1 MKHVTLSA
9 LLLASAF
16 APAFAQDKPDQDKS
30 GKVCVDATSGN
41 RYNARPIS
49 QHEVLARNSTGPDN
63 RAAVLSTTCIHLYR
77 ESNIALHSLTQCI
90 GLGDDV
96 GVSTMGGRGE
106 RCRVTKVTPA
116 AETYADAKYK

>member
-1 MKHVTLSA
+1 MKYVILSV
-9 LLLASAF
+9 LLLGVG
-16 APAFAQDKPDQDKS
+16 PAFAQEKAAENTQ
-30 GKVCVDATSGN
+30 GKVCVDATSGD

-49 QHEVLARNSTGPDN
+49 QHEVLARNATGPEK
-63 RAAVLSTTCIHLYR
+63 RAAVLGTTCIHIYR

>member
-1 MKHVTLSA
+1 MKYVILSV
-9 LLLASAF
+9 LLLGAG
-16 APAFAQDKPDQDKS
+16 PAFAQEKVPAS
-30 GKVCVDATSGN
+30 TEGKVCVDATSGD
-41 RYNARPIS
+41 RYNARPFS
-49 QHEVLARNSTGPDN
+49 QHEVLARNAIGPEK
-63 RAAVLSTTCIHLYR
+63 RAAVLGTTCIHIYAA
-77 ESNIALHSLTQCI
+77 SNIALHSLTQCI

>member
-1 MKHVTLSA
+1 MKQVILSV
-9 LLLASAF
+9 LLLGAG
-16 APAFAQDKPDQDKS
+16 PALAQDKVPAGAD

-49 QHEVLARNSTGPDN
+49 QHEVLARNATGPEK
-63 RAAVLSTTCIHLYR
+63 RAAILGTTCIHIYR

-96 GVSTMGGRGE
+96 GVSTMGGPGE

-116 AETYADAKYK
+116 AETYADAKYR

>member
-1 MKHVTLSA
+1 MKYVILSV
-9 LLLASAF
+9 LLLGAG
-16 APAFAQDKPDQDKS
+16 PAFAQEKVQD
-30 GKVCVDATSGN
+30 KVCVDATSGD

-49 QHEVLARNSTGPDN
+49 QHEVLARNATGPEK
-63 RAAVLSTTCIHLYR
+63 RAAVLGTTCIHIYR